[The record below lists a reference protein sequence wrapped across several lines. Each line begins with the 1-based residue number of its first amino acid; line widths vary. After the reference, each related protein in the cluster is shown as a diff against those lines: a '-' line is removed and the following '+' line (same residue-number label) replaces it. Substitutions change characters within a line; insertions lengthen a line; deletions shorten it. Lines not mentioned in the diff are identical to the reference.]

1 MKKFGYAFKLAF
13 VPEKQDTKAERD
25 VSNSKALM
33 ASLAGMIGNG
43 NIAGV
48 ATAVT
53 LGGSG

>member
-1 MKKFGYAFKLAF
+1 VKKFGYAFKLAF